1 MFVFVADLFEED
13 YVGGAELTTGA
24 IMEGSLV
31 PVVKILSKE
40 LNRQHL
46 QYYKK
51 YHWVFGNFTH
61 VRKEILLECVKEI
74 NYSVVEYD
82 YKYCRY
88 RSRELHAS
96 SEGACDC
103 HSLNASKIVAVFLAA
118 AKNLWWMSQKQKD
131 VYCELYPFLNKENSR
146 VLSSVF
152 SRDTLKFIKK
162 LRNEKR
168 KRNDTWL
175 ILNSPSWIKA
185 TERTVQY
192 AKDHGLKFE
201 LVCNLTHS
209 ALLKK
214 MKSSK
219 GLIFMPLGADTCP
232 RIVIEAKLLGCELI
246 LNENVQ
252 HKDEKWFSYGFDEM
266 YAYLSTRAS
275 YFWHEVENTIY
286 GDDAN
291 SRDGSTKFKIVVP
304 FYNAERWLPK
314 CISSL
319 KSQRYKNFECILIDD
334 ISTDDSYLTAT
345 ELISELDNFKLIKN
359 SNKKYAL
366 ENIVNGIDTLNCD
379 DEDVILMVDG
389 DDWLANTFVLNRLN
403 QIYSER
409 DPLMTYGSYCYHPT
423 GQIGVE
429 PSRYP
434 QQIVESNSFRE
445 DQWRASHLRTFKYK
459 LWKNLN
465 KKDLQDSSGK
475 YYTMAYDQAIMLPL
489 LEMAS
494 EKAVYIDD
502 ILYTY
507 NRENPNN
514 IDKTKA
520 QKQAGIANEIR
531 RKPKYK
537 KL

>member
-1 MFVFVADLFEED
+1 
-13 YVGGAELTTGA
+13 
-24 IMEGSLV
+24 
-31 PVVKILSKE
+31 
-40 LNRQHL
+40 
-46 QYYKK
+46 
-51 YHWVFGNFTH
+51 
-61 VRKEILLECVKEI
+61 
-74 NYSVVEYD
+74 
-82 YKYCRY
+82 
-88 RSRELHAS
+88 
-96 SEGACDC
+96 
-103 HSLNASKIVAVFLAA
+103 
-118 AKNLWWMSQKQKD
+118 
-131 VYCELYPFLNKENSR
+131 
-146 VLSSVF
+146 
-152 SRDTLKFIKK
+152 
-162 LRNEKR
+162 
-168 KRNDTWL
+168 
-175 ILNSPSWIKA
+175 
-185 TERTVQY
+185 
-192 AKDHGLKFE
+192 
-201 LVCNLTHS
+201 
-209 ALLKK
+209 
-214 MKSSK
+214 
-219 GLIFMPLGADTCP
+219 
-232 RIVIEAKLLGCELI
+232 
-246 LNENVQ
+246 
-252 HKDEKWFSYGFDEM
+252 
-266 YAYLSTRAS
+266 
-275 YFWHEVENTIY
+275 
-286 GDDAN
+286 
-291 SRDGSTKFKIVVP
+291 
-304 FYNAERWLPK
+304 
-314 CISSL
+314 
-319 KSQRYKNFECILIDD
+319 
-334 ISTDDSYLTAT
+334 LTAT